1 MEKKNIDWGSIG
13 FGYIPTDYRY
23 VANFKDGKWDEGQLT
38 TDPNVTLNECACV
51 FQYAQTVFE
60 GMKAYTTE
68 DGKIVVFR
76 PDLNAARMA
85 DSARRLE
92 MPVFSGRTF
101 SGGSQRSGKSQCSV
115 CASVWFRGNTLYSP
129 IHVWKQSGHRSQA
142 GR

>member
-60 GMKAYTTE
+60 GKLIQQKT
-68 DGKIVVFR
+68 DI
-76 PDLNAARMA
+76 LLL
-85 DSARRLE
+85 SARISML
-92 MPVFSGRTF
+92 
-101 SGGSQRSGKSQCSV
+101 SV
-115 CASVWFRGNTLYSP
+115 LQILQEDWKCRYSRKT
-129 IHVWKQSGHRSQA
+129 VL
-142 GR
+142 